1 MTENCIEV
9 ICRDDDPQISKG
21 VISSNLLTKQ
31 LPFDTF
37 KSSLLNFVRK
47 INDALAD
54 INLKVK
60 NYDLE
65 EIEMTIEVS
74 ASGGVSLIGAI
85 EAEAKGGITLKFK
98 RC

>member
-1 MTENCIEV
+1 MKENCIEI
-9 ICRDDDPQISKG
+9 ICRDDNPQIRKG
-21 VISSNLLTKQ
+21 VALSNLLTKQ
-31 LPFDTF
+31 LSLDTF
-37 KSSLLNFVRK
+37 KSSLLDFVCK

-54 INLKVK
+54 LNLKVK

-85 EAEAKGGITLKFK
+85 EAEATGGITLKFK